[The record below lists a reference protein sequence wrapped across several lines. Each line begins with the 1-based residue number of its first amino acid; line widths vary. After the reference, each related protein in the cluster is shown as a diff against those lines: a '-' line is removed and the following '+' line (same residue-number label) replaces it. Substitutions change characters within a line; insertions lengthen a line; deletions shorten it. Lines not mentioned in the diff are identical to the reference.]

1 MGFWN
6 NIKRDFQA
14 VFERDPAA
22 RNSLDVILSY
32 PGFHAILSHRIN
44 HILWQKK
51 IPVLPRL
58 VSNIVRLMTGI
69 EIHPGARI
77 GAGFFI
83 DHGLGVVIGET
94 AEIGEDCLL
103 YQGVTLGGT
112 GKEKGKRHPT
122 LGTRVVVGAG
132 AKVLGAIRIGDYAKI
147 GANAVV
153 LNEVPDDS
161 IVVGVPGRVI
171 KKKKMR
177 FTDHGVEE
185 ILDHIH
191 MPDPVEDRFRELE
204 SYIGHIEK
212 RIEQLEGKGGRMRVY
227 NTLSGKKEEFV
238 PLEPDKVK
246 IYVCGVTVY
255 DYCHIGHA
263 RSAIVFDVMRRYF
276 RYKDFEVRYV
286 RNFTDIDDKIIR
298 RAKEEGIPWNEVAR
312 KYTEEYCRD
321 MDALGVERADV
332 EPRATEHIPE
342 IIEMIRTLID
352 KGYAY
357 EVDGDVYFEVN
368 RFSGYGKL
376 SKRSMDELVAGA
388 RVEVDER
395 KKNPLDFALWKA
407 AKEGEPA
414 WDSPWG
420 SGRPGWHIECSA
432 MSIKHLGETFD
443 IHGGGADLVFPHH
456 ENEIAQSEACT
467 EKPFVRYWLH
477 NGFITISKE
486 KMSKSLGN
494 FFTIREITERFDPEV
509 IRAFLLSTHYRSPI
523 EFSEEQLLE
532 AEVSINRFY
541 STIMRVETYLDRMP
555 EKIKTTAEEGLLQ
568 EMLLKFRTRFEE
580 AMDDDFNTAL
590 ALGHMYE
597 LVREINR
604 YLDSKPSGGPAGE
617 LLPEGIRIV
626 RETGKVLNI
635 FQRSPGQ
642 WHSALLKTKKLPV
655 TEDDIN
661 KKIFERQEARK
672 AKDWRMADLIR
683 DELLKAGIILEDTQE
698 GTIWRVKVGE

>member
-1 MGFWN
+1 
-6 NIKRDFQA
+6 
-14 VFERDPAA
+14 
-22 RNSLDVILSY
+22 
-32 PGFHAILSHRIN
+32 
-44 HILWQKK
+44 
-51 IPVLPRL
+51 
-58 VSNIVRLMTGI
+58 
-69 EIHPGARI
+69 
-77 GAGFFI
+77 
-83 DHGLGVVIGET
+83 
-94 AEIGEDCLL
+94 
-103 YQGVTLGGT
+103 
-112 GKEKGKRHPT
+112 
-122 LGTRVVVGAG
+122 
-132 AKVLGAIRIGDYAKI
+132 
-147 GANAVV
+147 
-153 LNEVPDDS
+153 
-161 IVVGVPGRVI
+161 
-171 KKKKMR
+171 
-177 FTDHGVEE
+177 
-185 ILDHIH
+185 
-191 MPDPVEDRFRELE
+191 
-204 SYIGHIEK
+204 
-212 RIEQLEGKGGRMRVY
+212 MRVY

-238 PLEPDKVK
+238 PLEPGKVK
-246 IYVCGVTVY
+246 VYVCGVTVY

-276 RYKDFEVRYV
+276 RYKDFQVRYV

-298 RAKEEGIPWNEVAR
+298 RAQEEGIPWNEVVR
-312 KYTEEYCRD
+312 KYTEEYYRD

-342 IIEMIRTLID
+342 ITEMVRTLID

-357 EVDGDVYFEVN
+357 EINGDVYFEVN
-368 RFSGYGKL
+368 RFPGYGKL

-420 SGRPGWHIECSA
+420 PGRPGWHIECSA

-443 IHGGGADLVFPHH
+443 IHGGGADLIFPHH

-494 FFTIREITERFDPEV
+494 FFTIREILERFAPEV
-509 IRAFLLSTHYRSPI
+509 IRAFILSTHYRSPI
-523 EFSEEQLLE
+523 EFSEEQLLD

-541 STIMRVETYLDRMP
+541 STIMRVETYLVRMP
-555 EKIKTTAEEGLLQ
+555 QKVKTTPEEGYLQ
-568 EMLLKFRTRFEE
+568 EMLRQFRARFEE

-590 ALGHMYE
+590 AIGYMYE

-604 YLDSKPSGGPAGE
+604 YLDSKPSGGPARE
-617 LLPEGIRIV
+617 LLLEGISTL
-626 RETGKVLNI
+626 RETGRVLNI
-635 FQRSPGQ
+635 FQRPPEQ
-642 WHSALLKTKKLPV
+642 WHSSLLKTKKLPV

-661 KKIFERQEARK
+661 RKLSERQEARK
-672 AKDWRMADLIR
+672 AKDWQRADLIR